1 MINCYLKFDPFQV
14 KSNKK
19 IKMIKEKDKLEALSS
34 RLIPIEEAADL
45 MKIKKGTLQNW
56 LSKGSKF
63 KRVKV
68 GGRTFID
75 GLELEAL
82 LQAALTGQ

>member
-1 MINCYLKFDPFQV
+1 MINDYVKFDPIQD
-14 KSNKK
+14 KSKNKL
-19 IKMIKEKDKLEALSS
+19 KMDKEKDKLEALSS
-34 RLIPIEEAADL
+34 RLISVEEAADL
-45 MKIKKGTLQNW
+45 IKIEKGTLQNW

-75 GLELEAL
+75 GLELEAF
-82 LQAALTGQ
+82 LQAALTGR

>member
-1 MINCYLKFDPFQV
+1 
-14 KSNKK
+14 
-19 IKMIKEKDKLEALSS
+19 MIKEKDKLEALSS

-56 LSKGSKF
+56 LSKGYKF

-68 GGRTFID
+68 GGRTYID
-75 GLELEAL
+75 ESELEAY
-82 LQAALTGQ
+82 LQAALTGR

>member
-1 MINCYLKFDPFQV
+1 
-14 KSNKK
+14 
-19 IKMIKEKDKLEALSS
+19 MIKEKDKLEALSS
-34 RLIPIEEAADL
+34 RLLPIEEAADL

-82 LQAALTGQ
+82 LQTALTGR

>member
-1 MINCYLKFDPFQV
+1 MIE
-14 KSNKK
+14 
-19 IKMIKEKDKLEALSS
+19 EKDKLEALSS

-45 MKIKKGTLQNW
+45 MKIEKGTLQNW

-75 GLELEAL
+75 GLELEAF
-82 LQAALTGQ
+82 LQAALTGR

>member
-1 MINCYLKFDPFQV
+1 
-14 KSNKK
+14 
-19 IKMIKEKDKLEALSS
+19 MIKEKDKLEALSS
-34 RLIPIEEAADL
+34 RDIPIEEAADL

>member
-1 MINCYLKFDPFQV
+1 MT
-14 KSNKK
+14 
-19 IKMIKEKDKLEALSS
+19 KEKDKLEALSS
-34 RLIPIEEAADL
+34 RLISVEEAADL
-45 MKIKKGTLQNW
+45 IKIKKGTLQNW

-75 GLELEAL
+75 GLELEAF
-82 LQAALTGQ
+82 LQAALTGR

>member
-1 MINCYLKFDPFQV
+1 
-14 KSNKK
+14 
-19 IKMIKEKDKLEALSS
+19 MIKEKDKLEALSS

>member
-1 MINCYLKFDPFQV
+1 MTNDYAKVDPIQD
-14 KSNKK
+14 KSNERREMKK
-19 IKMIKEKDKLEALSS
+19 ENDKLEALSA
-34 RLIPIEEAADL
+34 RLISVDEAAEL

-56 LSKGSKF
+56 LSQGSKF

-75 GLELEAL
+75 GLELEAWL
-82 LQAALTGQ
+82 RTAFGGR

>member
-1 MINCYLKFDPFQV
+1 MINCYLKVDPFQD

-19 IKMIKEKDKLEALSS
+19 IKMFKEKDKLEALSA
-34 RLIPIEEAADL
+34 RLISVEDAAVL

-56 LSKGSKF
+56 LSKGYKF

-68 GGRTFID
+68 GGRTYID
-75 GLELEAL
+75 ESELEAY

>member
-1 MINCYLKFDPFQV
+1 MN
-14 KSNKK
+14 
-19 IKMIKEKDKLEALSS
+19 KEKDILEALSA
-34 RLIPIEEAADL
+34 RLMSIEDAAVL
-45 MKIKKGTLQNW
+45 MKIEKGTLQNW
-56 LSKGSKF
+56 LSKGYKF

-75 GLELEAL
+75 GLELEAY

>member
-1 MINCYLKFDPFQV
+1 
-14 KSNKK
+14 
-19 IKMIKEKDKLEALSS
+19 MIKEKDKLEALSS

-75 GLELEAL
+75 GLELEAF
-82 LQAALTGQ
+82 LQGALTGR

>member
-1 MINCYLKFDPFQV
+1 MT
-14 KSNKK
+14 
-19 IKMIKEKDKLEALSS
+19 KEKDKLEALSS

>member
-1 MINCYLKFDPFQV
+1 MN
-14 KSNKK
+14 
-19 IKMIKEKDKLEALSS
+19 KEKDKLEALSS

-82 LQAALTGQ
+82 LQAALTGR

>member
-1 MINCYLKFDPFQV
+1 
-14 KSNKK
+14 
-19 IKMIKEKDKLEALSS
+19 MIKEKDKLEALSS

-68 GGRTFID
+68 GRRTFID
-75 GLELEAL
+75 GLELEAF
-82 LQAALTGQ
+82 LQAALTGR

>member
-1 MINCYLKFDPFQV
+1 
-14 KSNKK
+14 
-19 IKMIKEKDKLEALSS
+19 LEALSS

-75 GLELEAL
+75 GLEIEAL

>member
-1 MINCYLKFDPFQV
+1 
-14 KSNKK
+14 
-19 IKMIKEKDKLEALSS
+19 MIKEKDKLEALSA

-75 GLELEAL
+75 GLELEAF
-82 LQAALTGQ
+82 LQAALTGR

>member
-1 MINCYLKFDPFQV
+1 
-14 KSNKK
+14 
-19 IKMIKEKDKLEALSS
+19 MIKEKDKLEALSS
-34 RLIPIEEAADL
+34 RLIPMEEAADL

>member
-1 MINCYLKFDPFQV
+1 
-14 KSNKK
+14 
-19 IKMIKEKDKLEALSS
+19 MIKEKDKLEALSS

-45 MKIKKGTLQNW
+45 IKIEKGTLQNW

-75 GLELEAL
+75 GLELEAF
-82 LQAALTGQ
+82 LQAALTGR

>member
-1 MINCYLKFDPFQV
+1 
-14 KSNKK
+14 
-19 IKMIKEKDKLEALSS
+19 MIKEKDKLEALSS

-45 MKIKKGTLQNW
+45 IKIEKGTLQNW

>member
-1 MINCYLKFDPFQV
+1 
-14 KSNKK
+14 
-19 IKMIKEKDKLEALSS
+19 MIKEKDKLEALSS

-45 MKIKKGTLQNW
+45 IKIEKGPLQNW

-75 GLELEAL
+75 GLELEAF
-82 LQAALTGQ
+82 LQAALTGR

>member
-1 MINCYLKFDPFQV
+1 MT
-14 KSNKK
+14 
-19 IKMIKEKDKLEALSS
+19 KEKDKLEALSS
-34 RLIPIEEAADL
+34 RLISVEEAADL
-45 MKIKKGTLQNW
+45 IKIEKGTLQNW

-75 GLELEAL
+75 GLELEAV
-82 LQAALTGQ
+82 LQAALTGR

>member
-1 MINCYLKFDPFQV
+1 
-14 KSNKK
+14 
-19 IKMIKEKDKLEALSS
+19 MIKEKDKLEALSS

-68 GGRTFID
+68 GGKTFID
-75 GLELEAL
+75 SLELEAF
-82 LQAALTGQ
+82 LQAALTGR

>member
-1 MINCYLKFDPFQV
+1 
-14 KSNKK
+14 
-19 IKMIKEKDKLEALSS
+19 MIKEKDNLEALSS
-34 RLIPIEEAADL
+34 RLIPIDEAADL